1 MQTNANAKFY
11 KNFLSRFTVFF
22 NISER
27 WSRRLKICD
36 SQSVKI
42 HKTA

>member
-11 KNFLSRFTVFF
+11 RYFLSRFIVFF

-27 WSRRLKICD
+27 LPRRLKICD